1 MAEARTERRIIR
13 KRTIRHRGRG
23 AQVFIYLGKLLR
35 MFVYQSDWKVL
46 PMSALIAALV
56 SLVIR
61 KDFLF
66 TMEGDLKGSFALVCV
81 AIWNGC
87 FNSIQVICRERGII
101 KREHRSGMHI
111 SSYVVAHMIYQAL
124 LCLAQTVLT
133 LYVFV
138 LMQVKLENGVP
149 LFTAW
154 FIVDLGITVFLVS
167 YASDMLSLFIS
178 AVARNTTTAMTVMP
192 FILIFQLVF
201 SGGIFNLPAW
211 TGSLSAFTISNYGLK
226 CVAAQA
232 DYNSAP
238 MVTAWNTL
246 MKLQDNE
253 IDGTVTVGQV
263 LDFLADQDNPV
274 LSQYRE
280 KEIDATTTVGEVWD
294 SLTRSESFR
303 AIRDR
308 EVDATFSVGEIVE
321 KFRTDESLQAFR
333 DIKLENTTV
342 GQVLDS
348 IAESLEEEGLKDQK
362 LGSVFTVGQMMDLL
376 QTEEVMSA
384 LKDVPLGGKFTVGQ
398 VIDMIVNNP
407 DLQARR
413 DTTVTVR
420 FTVRQ
425 ILDLLG
431 EERVKE
437 MIQRKTAQVSAVPA
451 YERTK
456 ENILIY
462 WGRFALFIFAFAL
475 LAVIVLEFIDKD
487 KR

>member
-1 MAEARTERRIIR
+1 MPEEKTERRIIR
-13 KRTIRHRGRG
+13 RRTIRHRGRG
-23 AQVFIYLGKLLR
+23 AQVLIYLGKLLR

-61 KDFLF
+61 KDFLV
-66 TMEGDLKGSFALVCV
+66 TMEGDLKGAFALVCV

-124 LCLAQTVLT
+124 LCLAQTGLT
-133 LYVFV
+133 LYIFV

-167 YASDMLSLFIS
+167 YASDMLSLFVS
-178 AVARNTTTAMTVMP
+178 AVARSTTTAMTVMP

-211 TGSLSAFTISNYGLK
+211 TGSLSAFTVSNYGLK

-253 IDGTVTVGQV
+253 IDGTVTVGQL
-263 LDFLADQDNPV
+263 LDFLADPENPV
-274 LSQYRE
+274 ISQFRE
-280 KEIDATTTVGEVWD
+280 KEIDASSTLGEVWANV
-294 SLTRSESFR
+294 SRSESFR
-303 AIRDR
+303 ALRDR
-308 EVDATFSVGEIVE
+308 EVDATFSVGEVVD
-321 KFRTDESLQAFR
+321 KLRTDENLQAFR
-333 DIKLENTTV
+333 DIDLKITTV
-342 GQVLDS
+342 GQVLEV
-348 IAESLEEEGLKDQK
+348 IAQSLEEEGLKDEQ
-362 LGSVFTVGQMMDLL
+362 LGGVFTVGQLLDLL
-376 QTEEVMSA
+376 QTDEVMAA
-384 LKDVPLGGKFTVGQ
+384 LKDIPGGGKFTVGRL
-398 VIDMIVNNP
+398 IDLIVNNP

-413 DTTVTVR
+413 DQTVTVR
-420 FTVRQ
+420 FTIRQ
-425 ILDLLG
+425 VLDLLG

-437 MIQRKTAQVSAVPA
+437 LIQRKTAQVSAVPA

-456 ENILIY
+456 ENILFY
-462 WGRFALFIFAFAL
+462 WGRFALFIFGFAL